1 MYYHCQGCQNGSRHN
16 SLCYKSGVFETF
28 LVRKK
33 EDIDSINVYG
43 KKENVNK
50 ALSFKT

>member
-43 KKENVNK
+43 TPISKIYLN
-50 ALSFKT
+50 ALLK